1 MMEILLLVVAVFSD
15 NALVKIE
22 IRNYSGYASPKDPT
36 CEAYIGSA
44 HFYKTLHIG
53 KIKNARVKAKC
64 LSPSQ
69 LYGIQSIITETQGW
83 NDVGDKAQ
91 KNPTKQLPAQTVT
104 LSGVIVYRPI
114 VDRRKSVD
122 AYLGKS
128 LTLETASGTHIIFAS
143 AAVSESELQELNGK
157 KVELRA
163 VFEDRTPAA
172 DSIEQFPIDSYGKPL
187 RRTGYRVLEVLK

>member
-1 MMEILLLVVAVFSD
+1 MMEILLLVIAVFSE
-15 NALVKIE
+15 NTLVKIE
-22 IRNYSGYASPKDPT
+22 IRNYSGYASSKDPA

-64 LSPSQ
+64 VSPSQ
-69 LYGIQSIITETQGW
+69 LYGLGNMVTEIQGW
-83 NDVGDKAQ
+83 NNVGESTHTNSAK
-91 KNPTKQLPAQTVT
+91 PFPAQTVT

-128 LTLETASGTHIIFAS
+128 LTLETASGIHVLFAS
-143 AAVSESELQELNGK
+143 DAVSESDLQKLNGK

-163 VFEDRTPAA
+163 VFEDHTPAA
-172 DSIEQFPIDSYGKPL
+172 DSIEQYPTDSYGKPL
-187 RRTGYRVLEVLK
+187 RRSGYRVLGVLK